1 MIDRAWAEH
10 YARDW
15 AANWRAKNLDG
26 LLEHYS
32 PAIVFSSPRIGLV
45 LGNNQASV
53 IGTSEQP
60 MRNQF
65 KAWSQYMNGGA
76 H

>member
-1 MIDRAWAEH
+1 MSESND
-10 YARDW
+10 
-15 AANWRAKNLDG
+15 
-26 LLEHYS
+26 
-32 PAIVFSSPRIGLV
+32 VTT
-45 LGNNQASV
+45 SV

-65 KAWSQYMNGGA
+65 KAWSQYMNGA